1 MKRFVPATL
10 FLLPAVYPW
19 FMARADTSN
28 PVFSPGVYCG
38 RRMAAIC
45 RAFRKSRSSSR
56 RQQRSELRPRPK
68 EEAMSHPLVAVRRG
82 RRNVVRLRLRRSIR
96 EKPNI

>member
-45 RAFRKSRSSSR
+45 RAFHKSCSST
-56 RQQRSELRPRPK
+56 
-68 EEAMSHPLVAVRRG
+68 
-82 RRNVVRLRLRRSIR
+82 
-96 EKPNI
+96 